1 MLVLK
6 KIKLKE
12 EQRVGKM
19 KLTSKGRFAVTSL
32 VDLALNS
39 KGNNPVSLS
48 EISSRQQISVTF
60 LEQIFSS
67 LKKRGIVRSIRGAQ
81 GGYLFAKEPNA
92 IMLLDVIEA
101 IDEDFKINK
110 CNGVDFGCNR
120 DGKKTKCLTHNL
132 WKKLTNHIHFFL
144 NSVSI
149 EDVKQNQY
157 NPTFQFQNN
166 SSINDINFTGIS
178 NYD

>member
-1 MLVLK
+1 
-6 KIKLKE
+6 
-12 EQRVGKM
+12 M
-19 KLTSKGRFAVTSL
+19 KLTSKGRFAVTAL

-39 KGNNPVSLS
+39 KGNKPVSLS

-67 LKKRGIVRSIRGAQ
+67 LKKNGIVKSIRGAH
-81 GGYLFAKEPNA
+81 GGYLFAKEPNL
-92 IMLLDVIEA
+92 IMLLDVIDA

-132 WKKLTNHIHFFL
+132 WNKLTNHIHFFL

-149 EDVKQNQY
+149 EDVKENKY
-157 NPTFQFQNN
+157 SALFEFNN
-166 SSINDINFTGIS
+166 NLAVNEINFTGSS